1 MQSMQM
7 HVGSAPRLGGQP
19 LTNARRPQRYVPQKM
34 VIRAAAQATTPK
46 GTVMDDQVELGKTG
60 EAVAVFAFGLGQT
73 PCVEPDEGCCGQ
85 ASRST
90 RWQLAPGSGVT
101 NLSGAMRR
109 MASTARSR
117 SGACLK
123 QPLILRVDQHA
134 VCTCLPSNLI
144 ALT

>member
-7 HVGSAPRLGGQP
+7 HVGSEPRLGGQP

-60 EAVAVFAFGLGQT
+60 EAIAVFGFGLGQT
-73 PCVEPDEGCCGQ
+73 PCSVEPDEGCSGQ

-123 QPLILRVDQHA
+123 QPLILSLIIMLSA
-134 VCTCLPSNLI
+134 CVCLQI
-144 ALT
+144 